1 MYPNPIQEFIARFA
15 SLPSIGP
22 RQASRLAF
30 HLLKKSTGELQ
41 DYANVILALHQD
53 LNVCAECFYVSG
65 GKDKNC
71 EICNDPERDQSVIC
85 VVEKETDAAAI
96 EKTGRF
102 KGLYHILGGT
112 ISKLEPESYKKLRV
126 KELFE
131 RIKTSQKE
139 KTPVKEAILALNPTP
154 EGDMTA
160 LYLERVLKATGV
172 KITRL
177 GRGLPSGADMEFADE
192 ETLGEALDS
201 RKEMKTK

>member
-1 MYPNPIQEFIARFA
+1 M
-15 SLPSIGP
+15 PSIGP

-85 VVEKETDAAAI
+85 VVEKETDTAAI

-139 KTPVKEAILALNPTP
+139 KTPVKEAILALNPT
-154 EGDMTA
+154 
-160 LYLERVLKATGV
+160 LERVLKATGV

>member
-41 DYANVILALHQD
+41 GYANVILALHEN

-85 VVEKETDAAAI
+85 VVEKETDAVAI

-131 RIKTSQKE
+131 RIKTSQKD

-154 EGDMTA
+154 EGDMMA